1 MIIEKKE
8 RGSNLHTLL
17 SVMWKAG
24 DQVDGGGGREIFGC
38 KGHLDIILIEGV

>member
-24 DQVDGGGGREIFGC
+24 DQVDGGGEEEKFSDVR
-38 KGHLDIILIEGV
+38 DILILY